1 VGSNLSWSLSVSE
14 VHPLIEVAT
23 HVETHAASS
32 KVAVIFDLDST
43 LFSVSPRTQFILREL
58 SKNEDFRTR
67 YAKEAEILGAIEI
80 LPTDWGLREALQRHP
95 VSQSIEF
102 FKEVRNHWRKHFF
115 SNHALINDE
124 IYPHANEYVQHLQ
137 ELGAAIKYL
146 TGRGEDQMKVGTIEA
161 LHRFGFPLEDEG
173 DLIMKPTEAMTDESY
188 KVTVLRDL
196 ARDFDY
202 IWFFENEP
210 LIIADVRRELPQV
223 QIVFMDSTHARRA
236 EPPRDLRTIGMSY
249 SQGLPSARLKK

>member
-1 VGSNLSWSLSVSE
+1 MSD

-23 HVETHAASS
+23 HVETHAASN
-32 KVAVIFDLDST
+32 KIAVIFDLDST

-58 SKNEDFRTR
+58 SKREDFRAR

-95 VSQSIEF
+95 VSASVEF
-102 FKEVRNHWRKHFF
+102 FKEVRNYWRKHFF
-115 SNHALINDE
+115 SNHALAQDE
-124 IYPHANEYVQHLQ
+124 IYPQANEYVQRLQ
-137 ELGAAIKYL
+137 ELGAEILYL
-146 TGRGEDQMKVGTIEA
+146 TGRAEDLMREGTIA
-161 LHRFGFPLEDEG
+161 TLNKFGFPLEDEG
-173 DLIMKPTEAMTDESY
+173 NLIMKTTEAMTDESY

-196 ARDFDY
+196 SRKFDY

-223 QIVFMDSTHARRA
+223 QVVFMDSTHARRA
-236 EPPRDLRTIGMSY
+236 EPPHDLRTIGMSY
-249 SQGLPSARLKK
+249 AQGLRKK